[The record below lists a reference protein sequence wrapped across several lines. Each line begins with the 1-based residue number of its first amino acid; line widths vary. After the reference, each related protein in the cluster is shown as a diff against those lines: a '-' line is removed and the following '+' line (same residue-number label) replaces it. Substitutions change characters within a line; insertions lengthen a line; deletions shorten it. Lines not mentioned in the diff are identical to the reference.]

1 MKKVL
6 SFIFILISFLII
18 YLLQSN
24 FFTWFNIAG
33 VKPNLFIILMVFI
46 GAFMGKYYG
55 FGIGVFL
62 GLLLDM
68 FIGKVLGL
76 NAIILGLVGLFG
88 GLLTKTFS
96 KDSKM
101 TMIVLITLITFA
113 SEIVSYIYQMIIFGY
128 GADILIF
135 LKIIIIEVIFNTLLL
150 IILYP
155 LLKKAGEKLEKIFTE
170 DKILTRYY

>member
-1 MKKVL
+1 MKKIL
-6 SFIFILISFLII
+6 SFIFIFILFLII
-18 YLLQSN
+18 YFLQAN

-33 VKPNLFIILMVFI
+33 VKPNLFIVLMVFI

-55 FGIGVFL
+55 FGIGMFL
-62 GLLLDM
+62 GLFLDI

-76 NAIILGLVGLFG
+76 NATILALVGLFG

-96 KDSKM
+96 KDNKM
-101 TMIVLITLITFA
+101 TMIVLVTLITLF
-113 SEIVSYIYQMIIFGY
+113 SEIISYIYQMILFSYEIE
-128 GADILIF
+128 ILNF
-135 LKIIIIEVIFNTLLL
+135 LKIIIIEIIFNTLLL

-155 LLKKAGEKLEKIFTE
+155 LLKKIGEKLETIFTE

>member
-1 MKKVL
+1 MKKIL
-6 SFIFILISFLII
+6 SFIFIFILFLII
-18 YLLQSN
+18 FFLQAN

-33 VKPNLFIILMVFI
+33 VKPNLFIVLMVFI

-55 FGIGVFL
+55 FGIGMFL
-62 GLLLDM
+62 GLFLDI

-76 NAIILGLVGLFG
+76 NATILALVGLFG

-96 KDSKM
+96 KDNKM
-101 TMIVLITLITFA
+101 TMIVLVTLITLF
-113 SEIVSYIYQMIIFGY
+113 SEIISYIYQMILFSYEIE
-128 GADILIF
+128 ILNF
-135 LKIIIIEVIFNTLLL
+135 LKIIIIEIIFNTLLL

-155 LLKKAGEKLEKIFTE
+155 LLKKIGEKLETIFTE